1 MSQGQRNRVSRPA
14 AATVAA
20 GFLLLGLLG
29 MSPKPTGESL
39 ADLRA
44 KARKTVADPAR
55 ATEALSALDSI
66 SALIPYVAEIQSRT
80 SNDLRTTTRG
90 YRSTKAD
97 FEAVIARWEADRAQL
112 RTRALAAHERF
123 KLAVTDDEWKKLR
136 SDERAILFQ
145 FPIVSVPAIETAP
158 KGNR

>member
-1 MSQGQRNRVSRPA
+1 M
-14 AATVAA
+14 VAA

-29 MSPKPTGESL
+29 MAPKPTDESL

-44 KARKTVADPAR
+44 KVRKTVAVPAR

-66 SALIPYVAEIQSRT
+66 SALVPYVAELQSRT
-80 SNDLRTTTRG
+80 SNDLRTTTRD

-97 FEAVIARWEADRAQL
+97 FEAVFARWEADRAQV

-123 KLAVTDDEWKKLR
+123 KRALTDDEWKKLR
-136 SDERAILFQ
+136 SEERAILFQ
-145 FPIVSVPAIETAP
+145 FPIVSTPPVGAAP
-158 KGNR
+158 TGQR